1 MVSKTNRGRR
11 TSLKRRYTKRKVHR
25 NKYARK
31 SYRTKRGGAVGTLH
45 DCELECNKYKYNNPN
60 RYRECMENCIT
71 LMTNA
76 APPGHPLYQEKV
88 EPSIKFEYPDVKLI

>member
-31 SYRTKRGGAVGTLH
+31 SYRTKRGGAWG
-45 DCELECNKYKYNNPN
+45 KYNDFTSICNQIGDTKKKTTCIKGCENAFPN
-60 RYRECMENCIT
+60 NKDGSELPNNFPDLRNY
-71 LMTNA
+71 TN
-76 APPGHPLYQEKV
+76 
-88 EPSIKFEYPDVKLI
+88 

>member
-31 SYRTKRGGAVGTLH
+31 SYRTKRGGAWGKYSDCANICNAIVDPDQKAKCMRGCENAFPNEKDGT
-45 DCELECNKYKYNNPN
+45 ELPK
-60 RYRECMENCIT
+60 
-71 LMTNA
+71 
-76 APPGHPLYQEKV
+76 
-88 EPSIKFEYPDVKLI
+88 SFPDLRNYDN

>member
-31 SYRTKRGGAVGTLH
+31 SYRTKRGGAWGKYS
-45 DCELECNKYKYNNPN
+45 DCANICNAIVDPDQKAKCMRGCEKAFPTEKDKTELFNSFPEEYHY
-60 RYRECMENCIT
+60 
-71 LMTNA
+71 TN
-76 APPGHPLYQEKV
+76 
-88 EPSIKFEYPDVKLI
+88 

>member
-31 SYRTKRGGAVGTLH
+31 SYRTKRGGAWGRYN
-45 DCELECNKYKYNNPN
+45 DCTNSCNQIGDPEKKTTCMKGCERAFPNNKDGNELPNN
-60 RYRECMENCIT
+60 
-71 LMTNA
+71 
-76 APPGHPLYQEKV
+76 
-88 EPSIKFEYPDVKLI
+88 YPDLRNYTN